1 MLRWLTECNGRTT
14 IAIRGGRTQWLTA
27 ALRRRVDLMKNDLQD
42 RCHGVHHHFWF
53 PLKIASTPT
62 HINCSSDNDERPR
75 RWISD
80 KTRHTVA
87 RPAVLLVHFTHTLT
101 VIHGGT
107 KQRAI
112 CSPCPTSSNSTTIGR
127 IMNVKIVF
135 ATIQLQ
141 HRCNINFIVRTK
153 VVIWTKQRPAEN
165 SEKTPSISLHIP
177 NHGATTPRPELAS
190 RPGLAALDPNFSY
203 YTTASSLQPS
213 FSQIPETHIS
223 QCSNCPIVGYVIMLS
238 ITWCWPQ
245 DRTSV
250 PIQNNTTSQAD
261 ARIADRTAS
270 QHRGGRTSSV
280 NDHFGIWG
288 GPLRYD
294 HFGAYRCTTSV
305 HWTDIIC
312 TVSVHPLRY
321 IL

>member
-1 MLRWLTECNGRTT
+1 MRQQQRRALTTSCLKLWEEVVPCRFIFSSFYWMLRWLTECNGRTT

-87 RPAVLLVHFTHTLT
+87 RPAVLLAHFTHTLT

-127 IMNVKIVF
+127 IVNVKIVF

-153 VVIWTKQRPAEN
+153 VVHMNDKST
-165 SEKTPSISLHIP
+165 
-177 NHGATTPRPELAS
+177 AS
-190 RPGLAALDPNFSY
+190 RKQWKDTFHLLAYCKPRCDHSSTRTRF
-203 YTTASSLQPS
+203 TAG
-213 FSQIPETHIS
+213 TG
-223 QCSNCPIVGYVIMLS
+223 CSGS
-238 ITWCWPQ
+238 
-245 DRTSV
+245 
-250 PIQNNTTSQAD
+250 
-261 ARIADRTAS
+261 
-270 QHRGGRTSSV
+270 
-280 NDHFGIWG
+280 
-288 GPLRYD
+288 
-294 HFGAYRCTTSV
+294 
-305 HWTDIIC
+305 
-312 TVSVHPLRY
+312 
-321 IL
+321 